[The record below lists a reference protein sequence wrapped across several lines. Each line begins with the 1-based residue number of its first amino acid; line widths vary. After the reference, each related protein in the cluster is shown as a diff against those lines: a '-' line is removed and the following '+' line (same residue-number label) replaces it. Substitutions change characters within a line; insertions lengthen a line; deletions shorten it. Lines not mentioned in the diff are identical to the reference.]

1 MMTKLL
7 DKYKKIQTEQSEIR
21 QRLGEIGLLPAAERT
36 TEVDAERLK
45 LSKRALAVEGELQA
59 AYVEQRAEQE
69 KGITL
74 DTAETELR
82 ELTKRANCGDVISAA
97 VEQRQTDGATAEIQ
111 KHFGLNSNQVP
122 LEMLRINR
130 GVEERAAASV
140 PGSIGDAVQGEVITP
155 IFSTGDGSFMGIERP
170 TVGVGVAAYP
180 VLSTAPS
187 VKRAVH

>member
-82 ELTKRANCGDVISAA
+82 QLAKTGELRRCYLCC
-97 VEQRQTDGATAEIQ
+97 R
-111 KHFGLNSNQVP
+111 
-122 LEMLRINR
+122 
-130 GVEERAAASV
+130 RAASDRWRNRRDSKALRAQLES
-140 PGSIGDAVQGEVITP
+140 
-155 IFSTGDGSFMGIERP
+155 
-170 TVGVGVAAYP
+170 
-180 VLSTAPS
+180 STA
-187 VKRAVH
+187 RNAAD